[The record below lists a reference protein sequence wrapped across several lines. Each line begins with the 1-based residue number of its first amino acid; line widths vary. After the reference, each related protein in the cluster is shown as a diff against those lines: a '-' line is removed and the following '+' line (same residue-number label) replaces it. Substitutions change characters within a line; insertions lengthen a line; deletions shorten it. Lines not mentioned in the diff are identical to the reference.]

1 MIPFLRTL
9 ALLLLLVQGIPAL
22 ASRQLDKERVDIEGM
37 ATNAV
42 RAKALLELATS
53 HAEKDV
59 NLSLMHAHD
68 ALGLARLSGNDE
80 LVHDALTLIAKA
92 QLELGLHAEYMKSTL
107 EALEISRA
115 RQDAVSM
122 AADLRALA
130 LAYRHS
136 LRPDRAIQESRNALA
151 ILLQTK
157 DTVAI
162 DMAYRGLVEELILG
176 GAHQE
181 ALRICDQALDR
192 ARERNDML
200 AQARL
205 WLLVGEAMSHQ
216 RKFGNALPYLVRAD
230 RVLDSLGNRE
240 DRFRAA
246 VGRAR
251 AALGMGMAEEA
262 ASWVD
267 RAERTAASGNPARSA
282 EVLSELRY
290 RVALARGDQATAL
303 ALLQGIQAARDSM
316 YNARS
321 AQQIAGLQTMYE
333 LEVKEQANRRL
344 QEKNDLNEERI
355 TAQNA
360 RSELLLTLL
369 AVASVLVL
377 VLGASFWNNY
387 RVVRRLRLKNQV
399 IRRQSDEIHAKNM
412 ELERNN
418 LRLAESIVSE
428 EQKEL
433 QLKEIHHRVKNN
445 LQIVN
450 TLLRLQGMHASSMDT
465 ADLLEEAQNRI
476 RSMALVHEHMYRSGD
491 LREVD
496 ARTFIE
502 VLVGSVLN
510 SFGLEDRIRAL
521 VQADRTE
528 FSMDTLVPLS
538 LLINELITNSAK
550 HAFHGRKEGFLSIQ
564 LKRAGRGFE
573 LLYQDDGPGLQ
584 QERFFQER
592 SFGNQLVQSLA
603 EQLNGQV
610 GLERAD
616 HTRVVLRFVPDEQE
630 RTALRTAS

>member
-1 MIPFLRTL
+1 M
-9 ALLLLLVQGIPAL
+9 
-22 ASRQLDKERVDIEGM
+22 
-37 ATNAV
+37 
-42 RAKALLELATS
+42 
-53 HAEKDV
+53 
-59 NLSLMHAHD
+59 
-68 ALGLARLSGNDE
+68 
-80 LVHDALTLIAKA
+80 
-92 QLELGLHAEYMKSTL
+92 
-107 EALEISRA
+107 
-115 RQDAVSM
+115 
-122 AADLRALA
+122 
-130 LAYRHS
+130 
-136 LRPDRAIQESRNALA
+136 
-151 ILLQTK
+151 
-157 DTVAI
+157 
-162 DMAYRGLVEELILG
+162 
-176 GAHQE
+176 
-181 ALRICDQALDR
+181 
-192 ARERNDML
+192 
-200 AQARL
+200 
-205 WLLVGEAMSHQ
+205 
-216 RKFGNALPYLVRAD
+216 
-230 RVLDSLGNRE
+230 
-240 DRFRAA
+240 
-246 VGRAR
+246 
-251 AALGMGMAEEA
+251 
-262 ASWVD
+262 
-267 RAERTAASGNPARSA
+267 
-282 EVLSELRY
+282 
-290 RVALARGDQATAL
+290 
-303 ALLQGIQAARDSM
+303 
-316 YNARS
+316 
-321 AQQIAGLQTMYE
+321 
-333 LEVKEQANRRL
+333 KEQANRRL

-550 HAFHGRKEGFLSIQ
+550 H
-564 LKRAGRGFE
+564 
-573 LLYQDDGPGLQ
+573 
-584 QERFFQER
+584 
-592 SFGNQLVQSLA
+592 
-603 EQLNGQV
+603 
-610 GLERAD
+610 
-616 HTRVVLRFVPDEQE
+616 
-630 RTALRTAS
+630 